1 MLKAPE
7 TLKDA
12 IAESLWQVRERAEQ
26 RGDSHIQLPSDE
38 SSGFFEHCI
47 RESLRIKG
55 KMVLPKARWLN
66 DPLDSLMSENSGE
79 DYTVP

>member
-38 SSGFFEHCI
+38 KDE
-47 RESLRIKG
+47 IK
-55 KMVLPKARWLN
+55 
-66 DPLDSLMSENSGE
+66 
-79 DYTVP
+79 DYRRANNLYNI